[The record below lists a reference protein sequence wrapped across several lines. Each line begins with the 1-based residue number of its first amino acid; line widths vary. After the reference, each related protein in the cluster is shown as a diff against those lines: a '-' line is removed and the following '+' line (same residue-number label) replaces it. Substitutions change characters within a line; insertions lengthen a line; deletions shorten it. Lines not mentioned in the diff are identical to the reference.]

1 MNNKPRVFGILTLL
15 CSVIVLSLIGG
26 CTGASNPSSQSAPT
40 GGTGALPSLASIVN
54 KILPSVVFVYAET
67 GPVAGAGSGVI
78 LRSDGYILTNK
89 HVVAGAKSIEIILQ
103 DKNTYQATGVWSDD
117 LIDLAVVK
125 IEEHGLP
132 AAQFGAP
139 ENINVGDWVV
149 AAGHA
154 LGMSPLE
161 GGATV
166 TAGIVSNL
174 NRSFSTEGIAYYDV
188 IQTSAAIN
196 HGNSG
201 GPLVNMTGEVIGINS
216 TTVTEAQNVS
226 YAINVATA
234 RHVFE
239 DLVKYGKSHHPYLG
253 VTLEDLTPTTAK
265 RVSRPLCVGALVT
278 HIDPQSPTDL
288 AGIQPNSTIVR
299 FTGQNVES
307 TADLIRLL
315 WRHEVG
321 DKVKIVFC
329 SGEKETEV
337 ELTLGERPKSG
348 GV

>member
-1 MNNKPRVFGILTLL
+1 V
-15 CSVIVLSLIGG
+15 
-26 CTGASNPSSQSAPT
+26 
-40 GGTGALPSLASIVN
+40 ALPSLAGIVN

-67 GPVAGAGSGVI
+67 GPVTGAGSGVI

-89 HVVAGAKSIEIILQ
+89 HVVAGAKSIEVILQ
-103 DKNTYQATGVWSDD
+103 DKSIYQATGVWSDD
-117 LIDLAVVK
+117 LVDLAVVK
-125 IEEHGLP
+125 IDERGLP

-139 ENINVGDWVV
+139 QNINVGDWVV

-216 TTVTEAQNVS
+216 TTVTEAQNIS

-239 DLVKYGKSHHPYLG
+239 DLVQYGKSHHPYLG

-265 RVSRPLCVGALVT
+265 RASGSSCIGALVARV
-278 HIDPQSPTDL
+278 DSQSPADL
-288 AGIQPNSTIVR
+288 AGIQPDSTIIR
-299 FTGQNVES
+299 FDGQNVELA
-307 TADLIRLL
+307 ADLIRSL
-315 WRHEVG
+315 WRREVG
-321 DKVKIVFC
+321 DKVKIIFC
-329 SGEKETEV
+329 KAKQ
-337 ELTLGERPKSG
+337 RPKSS
-348 GV
+348 